1 MDTTTG
7 PASTVVMSILFA
19 SQTGTVKLTPRQIGE
34 VSIKILALCQ
44 SGRCSPGKADPN
56 FRALASESVCEF

>member
-1 MDTTTG
+1 M
-7 PASTVVMSILFA
+7 PILFP

-44 SGRCSPGKADPN
+44 SGRCSPGKADRN
-56 FRALASESVCEF
+56 IGALASESGCEF